1 MKTEGFEQ
9 LLQHFVTFS
18 LLTGV

>member
-1 MKTEGFEQ
+1 MKTESFEQ